1 MTNETPEKPQPA
13 GPTIDHD
20 PSEAPRAR
28 RPKLGFGLTVGLA
41 LAALIGIGAAVAVA
55 QGGGWGHGR
64 GGFGPMGGH
73 GIGRMLD
80 EIDASADQ
88 ETRIWA
94 IIDRTRSELRPMG
107 REFRSTDVEAAA
119 LLSAATIDR
128 AAVEK
133 LRADRMA
140 AIDDASRKLVSAMI
154 EAAEVLTPEQRAKLA
169 AEMKERHGGRW

>member
-1 MTNETPEKPQPA
+1 MTNETPENPQSV

-20 PSEAPRAR
+20 PQESPRAPR
-28 RPKLGFGLTVGLA
+28 PKRSLALTVGLA

-73 GIGRMLD
+73 GIGHMLD

-107 REFRSTDVEAAA
+107 REFRATREEAAA
-119 LLSAATIDR
+119 LLSAPTIDR

-140 AIDDASRKLVSAMI
+140 AVDDASKKVCR
-154 EAAEVLTPEQRAKLA
+154 R
-169 AEMKERHGGRW
+169 